1 MRKPSIHCLSILAL
15 LLDGSDSADAS
26 NDELK
31 TNSRMIDVNQRTT
44 TKPDQKSKT
53 IKGAK
58 DRQLLLLEGD
68 VPARKSP
75 PIVSKH
81 DLKFGYTP
89 AWKDKILNPPSHSP
103 TATPSMSNAPT
114 GAPSSLPS
122 NPPSVSSV
130 PSEAP
135 SLPISDSPSTGPS
148 SSPTKTASYVPG
160 KLTNLQ
166 NGLILSEG
174 LQSRVIARTNQRVR
188 LASGA
193 LSAEEFHEEPDGSAV
208 FADPDTGGWIYVS
221 NSEQMRGEGGV
232 GAIAFDKDGGV
243 IDYNTLLRGT
253 SRNCSGGKTPWYAQ
267 FLSCSP

>member
-31 TNSRMIDVNQRTT
+31 TNSRRVDVNRRTT

-68 VPARKSP
+68 APARKSP

-89 AWKDKILNPPSHSP
+89 AWKDKFLNPPSHSP

-174 LQSRVIARTNQRVR
+174 LQSRVIARTDQRVR

-243 IDYNTLLRGT
+243 IDYKTLLRGT

-267 FLSCSP
+267 F